1 MKTDRA
7 VRLTTMDCSRFQRR
21 VVRLNAGCSRPYD
34 ASEWE
39 DALVIVSAG
48 ALELEGRTGRRWR
61 FPRGAILWLT
71 DLPVVAIHNPGDVA
85 LIITAVARRDE
96 FQKPTPS
103 QPT

>member
-1 MKTDRA
+1 MA
-7 VRLTTMDCSRFQRR
+7 CFSRREIC
-21 VVRLNAGCSRPYD
+21 LDAGACRPYRD
-34 ASEWE
+34 AEWE

-48 ALELEGRTGRRWR
+48 VLELEGRSGRRWR